1 MGEHAPFLSVTE
13 YCQGSEVKVAGILL
27 YCYQLVRWIQNIS
40 WRTSISFHI
49 RQDRKSWVLTKM
61 GAGKIPALPDD
72 NCGWNQSSFPIP
84 LPFWWKHFL
93 WDIGS
98 KFRNKEISGR
108 FSFKWHLVS
117 LLMKGKPYSI
127 CWDQISSHQTPQCN
141 YFPTKYLNEDVNE
154 YQGIWS
160 H

>member
-1 MGEHAPFLSVTE
+1 MGV
-13 YCQGSEVKVAGILL
+13 
-27 YCYQLVRWIQNIS
+27 
-40 WRTSISFHI
+40 
-49 RQDRKSWVLTKM
+49 
-61 GAGKIPALPDD
+61 GKIPAVPGD
-72 NCGWNQSSFPIP
+72 NYVWNWPPFSIP

-117 LLMKGKPYSI
+117 LLMKGKLYSI
-127 CWDQISSHQTPQCN
+127 CWDQTSSHQTPQCN

-160 H
+160 HYRCLGWGRAPLSLQGPDGSPSKQLLTSVHFVTFIPHSWINEDTSRIYFPQRL